1 MLIPFI
7 DALADRVLVCD
18 GAMGTMLYAKG
29 VFINKSFDAL
39 NLTQPD
45 LVAEVHE
52 EYVRAGAD
60 VIETNTFGA
69 NRIRLGS
76 FGLADRL
83 HDINAQGAAI
93 ARRAAREQAY
103 VAGAIGPLGVRIE
116 PWGRTGVD
124 EARAYFREQAQALA
138 DGGVDLFILETFRDL
153 NEIGAAI
160 DAVRS
165 VSDLPIVAQMTTEE
179 DGNTL
184 DGTPP
189 ERFTPDLEMRGAAV
203 IGLNCAVGPA
213 PMLDTIERMAAVTTR
228 TLSAQ
233 PNAGQPRDVEG
244 RNIYLCSPEYMAS
257 YARRFIQHHV
267 RLVGGCCG
275 TTPEHIRQ
283 MKAAVRASV
292 SSRSA
297 TTSAER
303 PKAVG
308 NRPAEAVALQSDAA
322 IRSAEAVA
330 LHGDTGSAP
339 AVAKGFGGSTEA
351 RSASVGG
358 KAAAERSV
366 AEQPLIPREKKSR
379 LANALAR
386 GTFVVGV
393 ELLPPRGY
401 QTESIVERARRLK
414 IGGVDLLCISD
425 AQRAGARMSALSLAV
440 LIEQQAGIETLLQY
454 SCRDRNLLG
463 IQSDLL
469 GAHAMGLRNL
479 MLVTGDPGRV
489 GDYPDATAVFDVDSI
504 GLTNVVARLNHGRDV
519 GGQAIG
525 APTGFHIGVSVNP
538 SAADLDEELR
548 RFEYKAE
555 AGAEFVVTRPVFD
568 VRSFERFLKR
578 VERFRLPIVAAVFP
592 FENARNAEFMANEVP
607 GIHVPDGLLER
618 MRRADTAMAAKDE
631 GIAIARELTAELRG
645 AVQGL
650 QVSTHSGDIEAAL
663 AVLDGLR

>member
-1 MLIPFI
+1 MKPFME
-7 DALADRVLVCD
+7 ALEERVLVCD

-39 NLTQPD
+39 NLTQPN
-45 LVAEVHE
+45 LVAEVHQ

-83 HDINAQGAAI
+83 HEINEQGATI

-116 PWGRTGVD
+116 PWGKTGVD
-124 EARAYFREQAQALA
+124 EARGYFREQAQALA

-165 VSDLPIVAQMTTEE
+165 VSDQPIVAQMTTEE

-189 ERFTPDLEMRGAAV
+189 ERFTPDLERRGATI

-213 PMLDTIERMAAVTTR
+213 PMLDTIERMAAVTSR
-228 TLSAQ
+228 RLSAQ

-257 YARRFIQHHV
+257 YARRFVLHNV

-283 MKAAVRASV
+283 MKAAVRAV
-292 SSRSA
+292 SASA
-297 TTSAER
+297 S
-303 PKAVG
+303 
-308 NRPAEAVALQSDAA
+308 
-322 IRSAEAVA
+322 
-330 LHGDTGSAP
+330 GSAP
-339 AVAKGFGGSTEA
+339 AFAKGSGGKSSTERPA
-351 RSASVGG
+351 
-358 KAAAERSV
+358 
-366 AEQPLIPREKKSR
+366 AEQPPVPREKKSR
-379 LANALAR
+379 LANAMAR
-386 GTFVVGV
+386 GTFIVAV

-401 QTESIVERARRLK
+401 QTEQVVERARRLK
-414 IGGVDLLCISD
+414 IGGVDVISIPD
-425 AQRAGARMSALSLAV
+425 GPRAGARISALSLAV

-489 GDYPDATAVFDVDSI
+489 GDYPDATTVFDVDSI
-504 GLTNVVARLNHGRDV
+504 GLTNLVSRLNHGGDV

-525 APTGFHIGVSVNP
+525 APTGFHLGVSVNP
-538 SAADLDEELR
+538 TAADLDEELR
-548 RFEYKAE
+548 RFEYKVA

-568 VRSFERFLKR
+568 LNSFERFLKR
-578 VERFRLPIVAAVFP
+578 IEGARLPIVAGVFP
-592 FENARNAEFMANEVP
+592 FESARNAEFMANEVP
-607 GIHVPDGLLER
+607 GVSVPEALIER
-618 MRRADTAMAAKDE
+618 MRRADGPKAAGE
-631 GIAIARELTAELRG
+631 GTAIAREIAAGLRG

-650 QVSTHSGDIEAAL
+650 QVSTQAGDIEEAL